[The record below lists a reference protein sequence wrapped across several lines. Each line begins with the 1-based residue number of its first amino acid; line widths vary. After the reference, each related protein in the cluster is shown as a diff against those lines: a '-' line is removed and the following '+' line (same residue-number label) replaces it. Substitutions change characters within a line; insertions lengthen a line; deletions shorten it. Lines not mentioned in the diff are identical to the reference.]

1 MLISSQSPLLT
12 TRAASSGVQ
21 SLRLYSDSYWKGIAI
36 AFLFSVFRDMID
48 RLFFN
53 RTVQKRRA
61 EPPPRPHGSCHP
73 DRAQTPRQCA
83 FILPCVTELSMLNS
97 PILPGCSACF
107 CADGANQPMTAGACA
122 KSKAP
127 PGDGDLP
134 AGDAVGVGAV
144 GQIYGHTAPGVLQV
158 EDAPNTG
165 LRPS

>member
-61 EPPPRPHGSCHP
+61 EPPPPARTGPVTRTGARHP
-73 DRAQTPRQCA
+73 VNVLL
-83 FILPCVTELSMLNS
+83 F
-97 PILPGCSACF
+97 
-107 CADGANQPMTAGACA
+107 
-122 KSKAP
+122 
-127 PGDGDLP
+127 
-134 AGDAVGVGAV
+134 
-144 GQIYGHTAPGVLQV
+144 YHVLQ
-158 EDAPNTG
+158 NCQC
-165 LRPS
+165 